1 MSLFVPAQPK
11 IYHIVHI
18 DRLPAII
25 QSGGLLP
32 DSAMSGASVVGTTI
46 GMSHIKERRR
56 TTTLHSHPDLRVGD
70 CVPFYFCP
78 RSVMLYIIAQR
89 NHPDLSYRGGQGPI
103 VHLEAD
109 LHATVAW
116 ADQTGYRWA
125 FTTSN
130 AGSSYFVDYAD
141 LARLDQVDWPAVGA
155 RYWTGEQGAKEA
167 KQAEFLIEGGFPW
180 GLVERI
186 GCHSPPI
193 QREVIDLL
201 MPTAGQPP
209 VEVQPSWY
217 YPDQR
222 E

>member
-1 MSLFVPAQPK
+1 MSLLVPAQPK

-32 DSAMSGASVVGTTI
+32 DSAMADAADAGTTI
-46 GMSHIKERRR
+46 GMPRIKKRRR
-56 TTTLHSHPDLRVGD
+56 TMTLRSHPDLRVGD

-78 RSVMLYIIAQR
+78 RSVMLFIIAQR
-89 NHPDLSYRGGQGPI
+89 NHPDLPYRDGQVPI

-116 ADQTGYRWA
+116 ADQARSRWA

-130 AGSSYFVDYAD
+130 AGSSFFVDYAD
-141 LARLDQVDWPAVGA
+141 LARLDQVDWSAVEA
-155 RYWTGEQGAKEA
+155 RYWTGVQEA

-201 MPTAGQPP
+201 MPTAGQLP
-209 VEVQPSWY
+209 VDVQPSWY
-217 YPDQR
+217 YPD
-222 E
+222 

>member
-32 DSAMSGASVVGTTI
+32 DSMMSGAGEVGTTI
-46 GMSHIKERRR
+46 GMSHIKARRR
-56 TTTLHSHPDLRVGD
+56 AKALNSHPDLHVGD

-78 RSVMLYIIAQR
+78 RSVMLYVISRQS
-89 NHPDLSYRGGQGPI
+89 HPDLSFRGGQEPI

-109 LHATVAW
+109 LRRTVDW
-116 ADQTGYRWA
+116 ARQAGCRWA

-130 AGSSYFVDYAD
+130 AGSFHFEDYAD
-141 LARLDQVDWPAVGA
+141 LSQLNRIDWAAVQA
-155 RYWTGEQGAKEA
+155 RYWRDVSDE
-167 KQAEFLIEGGFPW
+167 KQAEFLLERGFPW

-193 QREVIDLL
+193 QREVIDML
-201 MPTAGQPP
+201 MPTAGQPL
-209 VEVQPSWY
+209 VEVQSSWY
-217 YPDQR
+217 YPEQR